1 MKLPA
6 ALLAVALGL
15 SHSVSTRAADARTWT
30 DTTGRTLEG
39 SLVRQDDSKVWV
51 QRADGREVAIDK
63 ARLSPADLDYLKK
76 QPAADAPTAAAAPV
90 APPNAKPG
98 DSIFKSV
105 KIDRAAWKTS
115 AEVFS
120 AGGIAFTQRLETPH
134 YLILAPAKVKPD
146 ILTAYGETAERVFAD
161 CARDLP
167 GLGEALKEKKMAV
180 FLVDSDPGH
189 LALCDWLRSRSRI
202 SPDWPRLMIA
212 GFTVPDEALESLGVH
227 PSGREFRTDKYS
239 SSNHRSLTW
248 PNRLHFLVGDL
259 IGQHLDDVKVSDEDD
274 AGKRHSLGTLELGY
288 AFFKEWQIA
297 GKIDTQV
304 SMGGA
309 QVEGFQNGRRWA
321 DAVRKVLKN
330 PAGRPSL
337 EELLTTR
344 AAGAQPIDIACAFGM
359 MQFFSADPVKFKA
372 FDKILADARAS
383 EKTPAADEFA
393 KGMGFESPA
402 AFDTAWIAFMTSDAF
417 R

>member
-6 ALLAVALGL
+6 ALLAAALGL
-15 SHSVSTRAADARTWT
+15 SLSVSTRAADSRTWT

-39 SLVRQDDSKVWV
+39 SLVRQDASKVWV

-63 ARLSPADLDYLKK
+63 ARLSPADLDYLKQ
-76 QPAADAPTAAAAPV
+76 QPADAPTASVAPV

-105 KIDRAAWKTS
+105 KVDRAAWKTGG
-115 AEVFS
+115 EVFS
-120 AGGIAFTQRLETPH
+120 AGGIAFTQRLQTPH
-134 YLILAPAKVKPD
+134 YLILASEKVKPD
-146 ILTAYGETAERVFAD
+146 ILTVYGETAERVFAD
-161 CARDLP
+161 CSRDLP
-167 GLGEALKEKKMAV
+167 GLADLLKEKRMAL
-180 FLVDSDPGH
+180 FLVDGDPGH
-189 LALCDWLRSRSRI
+189 MALGDWLRSRSRI
-202 SPDWPRLMIA
+202 SPDWPRLWIG
-212 GFTVPDEALESLGVH
+212 GFTVPEEAAESLGVL
-227 PSGREFRTDKYS
+227 STGREFRTDKYS

-259 IGQHLDDVKVSDEDD
+259 IGQYLDDVKVSDEDD
-274 AGKRHSLGTLELGY
+274 AGKRHSLSTLEFGY

-297 GKIDTQV
+297 GKIETQV
-304 SMGGA
+304 SVGGA

-383 EKTPAADEFA
+383 EKTPTAEQFSKD
-393 KGMGFESPA
+393 MGFESPA